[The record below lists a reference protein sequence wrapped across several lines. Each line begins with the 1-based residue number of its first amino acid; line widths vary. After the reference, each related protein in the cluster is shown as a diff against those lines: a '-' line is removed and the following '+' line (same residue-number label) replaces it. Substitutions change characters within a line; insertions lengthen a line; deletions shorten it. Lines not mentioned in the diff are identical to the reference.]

1 MGILFGLT
9 AALCWGVADFV
20 ITRIAREL
28 GVAQAFFY
36 VQIIGMGLIGLLL
49 LANPA
54 LPAPTM
60 DMWILVVG
68 IGMFNLAGT
77 LLLYRSFAIGT
88 LALVSPIAS
97 AFAVVSALLALLAGE
112 RPALLALLGALLL
125 VGGVVIVSRSQNGE
139 VTDDEGR
146 KTEDDHT
153 THLRPSS
160 FVLHRRLPPG
170 VLEALG
176 VALCFGISFWA
187 LDFVTPALGILW
199 PVLVLRI
206 VEAIAVVLFLLRKH
220 TPPARLTRGMLAL
233 VLAGAVLDTLA
244 YVAFNLGIG
253 SAYTSIVTALASLFS
268 AVTVLLAWA
277 ILRER
282 LAPAQWAGVAVIL
295 AGVLLVS
302 I

>member
-1 MGILFGLT
+1 
-9 AALCWGVADFV
+9 
-20 ITRIAREL
+20 
-28 GVAQAFFY
+28 
-36 VQIIGMGLIGLLL
+36 MGLIGLLL
-49 LANPA
+49 LASPA
-54 LPAPTM
+54 LPAPTAR
-60 DMWILVVG
+60 MWMLVVG
-68 IGMFNLAGT
+68 IGLFNMAGT

-97 AFAVVSALLALLAGE
+97 AFAVISALLALLAGE
-112 RPALLALLGALLL
+112 RPALLALLGALVL
-125 VGGVVIVSRSQNGE
+125 VGGVVIVSRAQHE
-139 VTDDEGR
+139 TEDEGQ
-146 KTEDDHT
+146 KTKDGNT
-153 THLRPSS
+153 SIVRPSS
-160 FVLHRRLPPG
+160 FVGRLGLPPG
-170 VLEALG
+170 VPEAIG

-206 VEAIAVVLFLLRKH
+206 VEAIGVVLFLLRRR
-220 TPPARLTRGMLAL
+220 TPPARLTRGMAAL
-233 VLAGAVLDTLA
+233 VLAAATLDTLA
-244 YVAFNLGIG
+244 FVAFNLGLG

-302 I
+302 L

>member
-1 MGILFGLT
+1 
-9 AALCWGVADFV
+9 
-20 ITRIAREL
+20 
-28 GVAQAFFY
+28 
-36 VQIIGMGLIGLLL
+36 
-49 LANPA
+49 
-54 LPAPTM
+54 
-60 DMWILVVG
+60 VVG
-68 IGMFNLAGT
+68 IGLFILAGT

-112 RPALLALLGALLL
+112 RPALLALFGALLL
-125 VGGVVIVSRSQNGE
+125 IGGVVVVTRSQPKEPTNH
-139 VTDDEGR
+139 EGR
-146 KTEDDHT
+146 KTEDERRA
-153 THLRPSS
+153 LFRPSS
-160 FVLHRRLPPG
+160 SVLRRRLPPG
-170 VLEALG
+170 VAEAIG

-206 VEAIAVVLFLLRKH
+206 VEAVAVVLFLLRLR
-220 TPPARLTRGMLAL
+220 TPPARLTHSMAGL
-233 VLAGAVLDTLA
+233 VLAAAVLDTLA
-244 YVAFNLGIG
+244 FVAFNLGIG

-282 LAPAQWAGVAVIL
+282 LAPAQWAGVAIIL

-302 I
+302 L

>member
-1 MGILFGLT
+1 
-9 AALCWGVADFV
+9 
-20 ITRIAREL
+20 
-28 GVAQAFFY
+28 
-36 VQIIGMGLIGLLL
+36 MGLIGLLL
-49 LANPA
+49 LASPA
-54 LPAPTM
+54 LPAPTAR
-60 DMWILVVG
+60 MWILVVG
-68 IGMFNLAGT
+68 IGLFNMAGT

-112 RPALLALLGALLL
+112 RPALLALLGALVL
-125 VGGVVIVSRSQNGE
+125 VGGVVIVSRAQHE
-139 VTDDEGR
+139 TEDEGQ
-146 KTEDDHT
+146 KTKDEST
-153 THLRPSS
+153 SILRRSS
-160 FVLHRRLPPG
+160 VVGRPGLPPG
-170 VLEALG
+170 VPEAIG

-206 VEAIAVVLFLLRKH
+206 VEAIGVVLFLLRRR
-220 TPPARLTRGMLAL
+220 TPPARITRGMAAL
-233 VLAGAVLDTLA
+233 VLAAAVLDTLA
-244 YVAFNLGIG
+244 FVAFNLGLG

-282 LAPAQWAGVAVIL
+282 LAPAQWGGVVVIL

-302 I
+302 L

>member
-9 AALCWGVADFV
+9 AAICWGVADFV
-20 ITRIAREL
+20 VTRIAREL

-36 VQIIGMGLIGLLL
+36 VQMLGMGLIGLLL
-49 LANPA
+49 LASPA
-54 LPAPTM
+54 LPAPTAR
-60 DMWILVVG
+60 MWLLVVG
-68 IGMFNLAGT
+68 IGLFNLAGT

-112 RPALLALLGALLL
+112 RPALLALLGALVL
-125 VGGVVIVSRSQNGE
+125 VGGIVIVSRAQHENEGQK
-139 VTDDEGR
+139 TKDDSSSSI
-146 KTEDDHT
+146 
-153 THLRPSS
+153 RPSS
-160 FVLHRRLPPG
+160 SSFRRLPPG
-170 VLEALG
+170 VPEAIG

-187 LDFVTPALGILW
+187 LGFVTPALGILW

-206 VEAIAVVLFLLRKH
+206 VEAIAVVLFLLRQR
-220 TPPARLTRGMLAL
+220 TAPARLTRSMAAL
-233 VLAGAVLDTLA
+233 VLAAATLDTLA

-253 SAYTSIVTALASLFS
+253 SSYTSIVTALASLFS
-268 AVTVLLAWA
+268 AVTVLLAWV

-282 LAPAQWAGVAVIL
+282 LAPAQWVGVAVIL

-302 I
+302 L

>member
-9 AALCWGVADFV
+9 AAICWGVADFV
-20 ITRIAREL
+20 VTRIAREL

-54 LPAPTM
+54 IPAPTAG
-60 DMWILVVG
+60 MWMLVVG
-68 IGMFNLAGT
+68 IGLFNLAGT

-112 RPALLALLGALLL
+112 RPALLALLGALVL
-125 VGGVVIVSRSQNGE
+125 VGGVVIVSRAQHGE
-139 VTDDEGR
+139 ATNDEGR
-146 KTEDDHT
+146 KTEDGSNSR
-153 THLRPSS
+153 LRPSS
-160 FVLHRRLPPG
+160 LVLRRPLPPG
-170 VLEALG
+170 VPEAIG

-206 VEAIAVVLFLLRKH
+206 VEAIAVVLFLLRWR
-220 TPPARLTRGMLAL
+220 TPPARLTRGMAAL
-233 VLAGAVLDTLA
+233 VLAGAALDTLA
-244 YVAFNLGIG
+244 FVAFNLGIG

-282 LAPAQWAGVAVIL
+282 LAPVQWAGVAVIL

-302 I
+302 L

>member
-1 MGILFGLT
+1 
-9 AALCWGVADFV
+9 
-20 ITRIAREL
+20 
-28 GVAQAFFY
+28 
-36 VQIIGMGLIGLLL
+36 
-49 LANPA
+49 
-54 LPAPTM
+54 
-60 DMWILVVG
+60 MWMLVVG
-68 IGMFNLAGT
+68 IGLFNMAGT

-112 RPALLALLGALLL
+112 RPALLALLGALVL
-125 VGGVVIVSRSQNGE
+125 VGGVVIVSRAQHE
-139 VTDDEGR
+139 
-146 KTEDDHT
+146 TEDERQKTKDKST
-153 THLRPSS
+153 SILRRSSVVAHLG
-160 FVLHRRLPPG
+160 LPPG
-170 VLEALG
+170 VPEAIG

-206 VEAIAVVLFLLRKH
+206 VEAIGVVLFLLRWR
-220 TPPARLTRGMLAL
+220 TPPARITRGMAAL
-233 VLAGAVLDTLA
+233 VLVAAVLDTLA
-244 YVAFNLGIG
+244 FVAFNLGLG

-295 AGVLLVS
+295 TGVLLVS
-302 I
+302 L

>member
-9 AALCWGVADFV
+9 AAICWGVADFV
-20 ITRIAREL
+20 VTRIARDL

-36 VQIIGMGLIGLLL
+36 VQVLGVGLIGLLL
-49 LANPA
+49 LASPA
-54 LPAPTM
+54 MPAPTIA
-60 DMWILVVG
+60 MWVLVVG
-68 IGMFNLAGT
+68 IGLFNLAGT

-112 RPALLALLGALLL
+112 RPALLALLGALVL
-125 VGGVVIVSRSQNGE
+125 VGGVVIVSRAQHS
-139 VTDDEGR
+139 TDDDRPPTTERSPLVGGR
-146 KTEDDHT
+146 RSIVAG
-153 THLRPSS
+153 LG
-160 FVLHRRLPPG
+160 LPPG
-170 VLEALG
+170 VPEAIG

-206 VEAIAVVLFLLRKH
+206 VEAIAVVLFLLHRR
-220 TPPARLTRGMLAL
+220 TPTARLTRSMAAL
-233 VLAGAVLDTLA
+233 VLAAAALDTLA
-244 YVAFNLGIG
+244 FVAFNLGIS

-282 LAPAQWAGVAVIL
+282 LAPAQWAGVAIIL

-302 I
+302 L

>member
-9 AALCWGVADFV
+9 AAICWGVADFAV
-20 ITRIAREL
+20 TRVAREL

-36 VQIIGMGLIGLLL
+36 VQIIGMGLIALLL

-54 LPAPTM
+54 IPAPTAGI
-60 DMWILVVG
+60 WVLVVG
-68 IGMFNLAGT
+68 IGLFNLVGT

-112 RPALLALLGALLL
+112 RPALLALLGALVL
-125 VGGVVIVSRSQNGE
+125 VGGVVIVSSAQHE
-139 VTDDEGR
+139 EATDDEGR
-146 KTEDDHT
+146 PTEDDRTSHI
-153 THLRPSS
+153 LPSPS
-160 FVLHRRLPPG
+160 VYRRLPPG
-170 VLEALG
+170 VPEAIG

-206 VEAIAVVLFLLRKH
+206 VEAVAVVLFLLRRR
-220 TPPARLTRGMLAL
+220 TPPARLTRDLAAL
-233 VLAGAVLDTLA
+233 VLAGAALDTLA
-244 YVAFNLGIG
+244 FVAFNLGIG

-282 LAPAQWAGVAVIL
+282 LVPAQWAGVAVIL

-302 I
+302 L